1 MYPYEVN
8 EVNGFIGFTCNNC
21 KIKKWILKD
30 KYNNLK
36 DGYNYLFCE
45 KMCAISYELRNPH
58 MIIKKNKSDISL
70 QELSSKEIR
79 CIKSI

>member
-1 MYPYEVN
+1 MVNYEI
-8 EVNGFIGFTCNNC
+8 NGFISIKCRNC
-21 KIKKWILKD
+21 EKKKWLLKNQYFELD
-30 KYNNLK
+30 NKYIF
-36 DGYNYLFCE
+36 LFCE

-70 QELSSKEIR
+70 QELPSKEIR